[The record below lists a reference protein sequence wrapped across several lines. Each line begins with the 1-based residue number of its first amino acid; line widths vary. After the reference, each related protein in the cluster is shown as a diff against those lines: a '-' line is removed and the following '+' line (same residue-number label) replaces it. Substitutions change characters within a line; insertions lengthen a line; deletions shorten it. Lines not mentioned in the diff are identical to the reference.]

1 MKKIRSTKGLLIVTS
16 LLLSANL
23 FASNQN
29 TSTWTVRPYFGI
41 SQMSDLSAQT
51 IGVGTADGNVQVN
64 LDSGFAAGLGFG
76 YQINQNWTA
85 ELAWEYRSND
95 SETTLADGSIFTE
108 GNYASNLFML
118 NTAYNFPASGKWQP
132 YVGAGLTWLQEV
144 DIDLE
149 SNGNEQSYS
158 GDGNIGFQI
167 FGGINYPIAQKW
179 DLQGELRYG
188 SITGIDLVGEQN
200 ANGSFTDMDY
210 KTTTVQIGLTYQF

>member
-1 MKKIRSTKGLLIVTS
+1 MKKIKSARCLLIGSS
-16 LLLSANL
+16 LLLSASL
-23 FASNQN
+23 FANNQN
-29 TSTWTVRPYFGI
+29 NSNWNVRPYFGI

-51 IGVGTADGNVQVN
+51 TGVGTVDGNAQVN
-64 LDSGFAAGLGFG
+64 LDSGFTAGLGFG

-95 SETTLADGSIFTE
+95 SETTLADGSVFTE

-118 NTAYNFPASGKWQP
+118 NAAYNFPASGKWHP

-149 SNGNEQSYS
+149 LNGIEQSYS
-158 GDGNIGFQI
+158 GDGSTGFQI
-167 FGGINYPIAQKW
+167 FGGVNYPLTPKW
-179 DLQGELRYG
+179 NLQGELRYG

-200 ANGSFTDMDY
+200 AIGTFTDMDY
-210 KTTTVQIGLTYQF
+210 KTTTLQVGLTYKF